1 MSALNTACRRAETLG
16 RADAT
21 DRLKRTGTVAEMDSE
36 NLDDRILS
44 AYSRGWNDVV
54 SDFVFGILPIGA
66 A

>member
-1 MSALNTACRRAETLG
+1 MSALATACRRAEALG